1 MSRVGGR
8 RAEVRG
14 GEYLLGLNAV
24 PAGGLM
30 KQGRKRVF
38 LGLNG
43 QRGNVMSEEIGVAG
57 AKVTFD
63 VIKE

>member
-8 RAEVRG
+8 SEVGG
-14 GEYLLGLNAV
+14 GEYLLGLNAA